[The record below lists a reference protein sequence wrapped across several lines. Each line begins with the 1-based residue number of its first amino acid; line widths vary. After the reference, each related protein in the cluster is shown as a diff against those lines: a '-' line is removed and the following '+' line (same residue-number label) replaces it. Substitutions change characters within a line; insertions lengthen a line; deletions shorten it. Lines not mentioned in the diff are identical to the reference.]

1 MNDGHK
7 YSVWI
12 ITIDFVS
19 GLEHLLL
26 MVQMFWLTT
35 AKLSDKPRTTYQQIT
50 SKNKLVTVYMIY
62 MIIMIMK

>member
-7 YSVWI
+7 YTVWI

-26 MVQMFWLTT
+26 MLQIFWLTT
-35 AKLSDKPRTTYQQIT
+35 AKLSDMPRTIYQQIT
-50 SKNKLVTVYMIY
+50 TRKKFVTVY